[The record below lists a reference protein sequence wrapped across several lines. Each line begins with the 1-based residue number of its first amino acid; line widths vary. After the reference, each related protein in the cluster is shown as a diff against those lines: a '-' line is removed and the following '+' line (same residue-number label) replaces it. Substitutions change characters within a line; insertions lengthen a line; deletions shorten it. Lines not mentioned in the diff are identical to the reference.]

1 VTFVM
6 PNSRGSS
13 LPATATQSAYCSSTP
28 QPPSWQ
34 RPSYGHELEGAAV
47 DPSPARPHNGPDL
60 DQLRGVAAVEDHS
73 RLATMKWAKRGTREA
88 PTKRRAVAKSRRKEL
103 AELYE
108 ERLRDKGITVSGE
121 PV

>member
-1 VTFVM
+1 
-6 PNSRGSS
+6 
-13 LPATATQSAYCSSTP
+13 
-28 QPPSWQ
+28 
-34 RPSYGHELEGAAV
+34 
-47 DPSPARPHNGPDL
+47 
-60 DQLRGVAAVEDHS
+60 
-73 RLATMKWAKRGTREA
+73 MKWAKRGTREA